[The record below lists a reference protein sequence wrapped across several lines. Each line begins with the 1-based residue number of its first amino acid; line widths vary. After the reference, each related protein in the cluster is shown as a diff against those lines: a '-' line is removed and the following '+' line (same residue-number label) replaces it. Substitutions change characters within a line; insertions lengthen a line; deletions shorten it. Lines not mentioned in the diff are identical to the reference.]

1 MKERHCARLQ
11 HEINHRFIIPPQ
23 TRCNTQMPANTNTKT
38 TGRGAQATPDT
49 EIQAQTAPA
58 QKPTVEPSVAVKPT
72 ATSATESRSGK
83 KASAGVVA
91 DLQLLE
97 DGLLRLS
104 KDRKSVLSHK
114 HSFEL
119 VDELRLAV
127 DRLCRKTESN

>member
-1 MKERHCARLQ
+1 
-11 HEINHRFIIPPQ
+11 
-23 TRCNTQMPANTNTKT
+23 MPANTTTKT
-38 TGRGAQATPDT
+38 TGRGTKATPDT
-49 EIQAQTAPA
+49 EIQAQTTPA
-58 QKPTVEPSVAVKPT
+58 QKPTVEPSVAST
-72 ATSATESRSGK
+72 TGARAGK

-104 KDRKSVLSHK
+104 KDRKSVLSHR

-127 DRLCRKTESN
+127 DRLRRRIESN